1 MDEEKRVSEA
11 GASVITCPGPSL
23 EVQWLKH
30 HAPTAGGRGSIPT
43 RGTKSL
49 HAAQQ
54 GKKENCHKCHR
65 PELTKVTG
73 PVLIGIYFQRTIL
86 LFIYFYIYVYKYL
99 FIWLCW
105 SLVVAHWIF
114 LSHVGS
120 SLVAH
125 RLSSWGTGLVTLWHV
140 GS

>member
-1 MDEEKRVSEA
+1 M
-11 GASVITCPGPSL
+11 ITCTGAFL

-30 HAPTAGGRGSIPT
+30 RAPTAGSRGSILAQ
-43 RGTKSL
+43 GTKSL
-49 HAAQQ
+49 QAAQQ
-54 GKKENCHKCHR
+54 GKKENWHKCHR

-86 LFIYFYIYVYKYL
+86 LFIYFDIYVFKYL
-99 FIWLCW
+99 FFWLFQ
-105 SLVVAHWIF
+105 SLVVAHGIF

-120 SLVAH
+120 FLVAH